1 MGFLSPKLPPFNV
14 HFWFWGRRAERIKPM
29 CQHWGEHGLGAPWGL
44 SLLYLV
50 KIVCYL
56 AGGLAFIITTPGIGQ
71 LTDIGVWWTDPVVY
85 QKAVIWSLLFEVLG
99 FGCGFGPLTLRF
111 LPPVGGLLHWL
122 RPGTIRLPAWP
133 GRIPFTEGTR
143 RGVVDV
149 ALYVALLASAV
160 WPLVSPA
167 TRLGLGVDGLVTMLE
182 PSRLLPLAVLLPLL
196 GLRDKTIFLAAR
208 AEYYWIIMLAF
219 FMPFLD
225 MILTIKIMVVL
236 VWWAASVSK
245 MNKMFPSAVAAMF
258 SDAPMR
264 PKWMRRWMFRAFPND
279 MRPSTSVSA
288 IAYFGVFV
296 ELTVPLVLLISTD
309 PWVTLCA
316 MALMVLFHLNILLAL
331 PLGAPMEW
339 NVFIIFS
346 TCYLFNGHFADNLSN
361 APHPLAPALLA
372 LPMLAVAIW
381 GNLRPDQVSF
391 LLAMRYYT
399 GNWATSMWAVQ
410 RSAVLKMDRHVTKS
424 SSFSKQQLKQLYGEQ
439 VAEVVMHKIY
449 TWRALHHHGRALF
462 GLLPRV
468 AGPEHEQ
475 AIVVDGEMVAGM
487 LLGWDFA
494 DGHLHNEQL
503 IAALQ
508 ERCHFEP
515 GEVRVVVLESA
526 PFGSDRQEYRLVD
539 AATGVFE
546 RGYVRV
552 RDMLDRQP
560 WEIDDLPAYV
570 LRRRIDMPGDELVDE
585 PSDDALTP
593 VNAAPISTAP
603 VNAAP
608 EPERAELVPADETLV
623 TQPATSVRSWD
634 NAPEP
639 VRPRAALHLLS
650 VRSSQPSRR
659 HVTDDHQLTS
669 VPRLPEPKSKTG
681 QDRQLRHAGTG

>member
-1 MGFLSPKLPPFNV
+1 MGFLAPKLPPFNV

-44 SLLYLV
+44 CLLYLV
-50 KIVCYL
+50 KIVGYL
-56 AGGLAFIITTPGIGQ
+56 AGGLAFIISTPGIGR
-71 LTDIGVWWTDPVVY
+71 LTDIAVWWTDPVVY

-111 LPPVGGLLHWL
+111 LPPIGGLLHWL

-133 GRIPFTEGTR
+133 GRVPFTEGTR
-143 RGVVDV
+143 RGALDV
-149 ALYVALLASAV
+149 TLYVALLASAV

-167 TRLGLGVDGLVTMLE
+167 TRLDFGDGSSLVIMLD
-182 PSRLLPLAVLLPLL
+182 PYRLLPLAVLLPLL

-208 AEYYWIIMLAF
+208 AEYYWVTMLAF

-225 MILTIKIMVVL
+225 MIISIKIMVVL
-236 VWWAASVSK
+236 VWLAASVSK
-245 MNKMFPSAVAAMF
+245 MNKMFPSTVAAMF
-258 SDAPMR
+258 SDAPLTPR
-264 PKWMRRWMFRAFPND
+264 WMRRWMFRAFPDD
-279 MRPSTSVSA
+279 MRPSASVSA
-288 IAYFGVFV
+288 IAYFGVFI
-296 ELTVPLVLLISTD
+296 EFAGPLVLLISTD
-309 PWVTLCA
+309 PWLTLGA
-316 MALMVLFHLNILLAL
+316 VVLMVLFHLNILLAL

-346 TCYLFNGHFADNLSN
+346 TCYLFNGHFADNLSS
-361 APHPLAPALLA
+361 ATHPLAPALLA
-372 LPMLAVAIW
+372 LPVLAVVAW

-399 GNWATSMWAVQ
+399 GNWATSMWAVKQ
-410 RSAVLKMDRHVTKS
+410 SAVAKIDEHVTKS
-424 SSFSKQQLKQLYGEQ
+424 SSFSKRQLKRLYGEQ
-439 VAEVVMHKIY
+439 VAEVVIHKIY

-468 AGPEHEQ
+468 AGPEHEH

-503 IAALQ
+503 IAALH

-526 PFGSDRQEYRLVD
+526 AFGSDRQEYRLVD
-539 AATGVFE
+539 AATGMFE

-570 LRRRIDMPGDELVDE
+570 LRRLIDVPGDKLVDE
-585 PSDDALTP
+585 PSDDTP
-593 VNAAPISTAP
+593 IPIDM
-603 VNAAP
+603 VL
-608 EPERAELVPADETLV
+608 EQRHAELVPADEAFAS
-623 TQPATSVRSWD
+623 QPATSVEPWD
-634 NAPEP
+634 SAPEP
-639 VRPRAALHLLS
+639 VVPRAWRLLS
-650 VRSSQPSRR
+650 ARPSQPSRR
-659 HVTDDHQLTS
+659 DVTDDRLTQ
-669 VPRLPEPKSKTG
+669 VPRLPEPKNKAG
-681 QDRQLRHAGTG
+681 QDRQLRHAGTV